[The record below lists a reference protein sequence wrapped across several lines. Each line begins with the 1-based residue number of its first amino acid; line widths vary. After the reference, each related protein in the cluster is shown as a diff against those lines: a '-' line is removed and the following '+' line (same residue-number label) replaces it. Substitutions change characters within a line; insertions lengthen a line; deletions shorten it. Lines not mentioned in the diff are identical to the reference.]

1 MPGAVLAAG
10 EGKGPCPPLRQT
22 FHKGPGSLQQAGGGG
37 GGKRLRVWEA
47 GDCGKDSQGARR
59 VAGEQKALTG
69 ARHGC
74 PCSPEAGA

>member
-22 FHKGPGSLQQAGGGG
+22 FHKGPGSFQQAEGE
-37 GGKRLRVWEA
+37 KRLRVWEA

-59 VAGEQKALTG
+59 VAGEQKALIG
-69 ARHGC
+69 ARRGC